1 MIVKARSAVQAVSLL
16 VLASSFILV
25 GIRHFTNP
33 AFFDAIVPPYLPS
46 PRSLVYLSGVFEVAG
61 GVGILIPGLRQTARW
76 GLVALLIA
84 VFPANLHMA
93 IHPAAFVDA
102 GIPLWALYLRLPLQA
117 VLIAW
122 VYWSGRPAADMSP
135 DSISPSD

>member
-1 MIVKARSAVQAVSLL
+1 MILNARSAVQAVSLL
-16 VLASSFILV
+16 VLASSFIFV
-25 GIRHFTNP
+25 GIKHFTNP

-46 PRSLVYLSGVFEVAG
+46 PRLLVYLSGIFEVAG
-61 GVGILIPGLRQTARW
+61 GIGILIPALRQTARW
-76 GLVALLIA
+76 GLIALLIA

-93 IHPAAFVDA
+93 IHPNAFVDS

-122 VYWSGRPAADMSP
+122 VYWSGRPAADTSP
-135 DSISPSD
+135 ESIPSSN